1 MMKIL
6 IADTYHSGLL
16 NSIYQSNS
24 ILSKADYQTQL
35 KYLIN
40 LRFGTSDFYSRHL
53 GSNGVSAEDLIV
65 NMPHLQSAWADSHQ
79 IKYSKIL
86 LGASTK
92 LHRLPVVGNCLA
104 KFPGLLHVAIE
115 QVKEK
120 KPDIFFCQDIS
131 FFPPAALK
139 QIRKHVSLIVG
150 QIACPLPR
158 REIIKEYD
166 LILTSFPHYVEKLK
180 SLGVRSEYF
189 RIGFDEVI
197 LSDLGLHEKDIP
209 VSFVGGISR
218 HHAEAVE
225 MLEHMAQR
233 TPIQFFGY
241 GAERLPANS
250 PILPRH
256 HGEVWGLDMYR
267 TLARSQITI
276 NRHIDVAGDYANN
289 MRLFEAT
296 GVGTLLIT
304 DSKKNI
310 GDLFEPGK
318 EILTYSSKEEAAELV
333 NFYISNPAEAKII
346 AKAGQKR
353 TLEQHTYKKRMD
365 ELNAIFLRESYGSVD
380 FIQK

>member
-1 MMKIL
+1 M
-6 IADTYHSGLL
+6 
-16 NSIYQSNS
+16 
-24 ILSKADYQTQL
+24 
-35 KYLIN
+35 
-40 LRFGTSDFYSRHL
+40 
-53 GSNGVSAEDLIV
+53 
-65 NMPHLQSAWADSHQ
+65 
-79 IKYSKIL
+79 L
-86 LGASTK
+86 LGVSTK

-104 KFPGLLHVAIE
+104 KFPGLLHIAIE
-115 QVKEK
+115 QIKEK

-139 QIRKHVSLIVG
+139 RIRKYVGLIVG

-180 SLGVRSEYF
+180 SLGVRAEYF
-189 RIGFDEVI
+189 RIGFDEIV
-197 LSDLGLHEKDIP
+197 LSNLGMYEKDIS

-225 MLEHMAQR
+225 MLEYMAQQ

-241 GAERLPANS
+241 GAGRLPANS

-256 HGEVWGLDMYR
+256 KGEAWGLDMFR
-267 TLARSQITI
+267 ILARSKITI

-296 GVGTLLIT
+296 GMGTLLIT
-304 DSKKNI
+304 DNKKNI
-310 GDLFEPGK
+310 DDLFEPGK
-318 EILTYSSKEEAAELV
+318 EVVTYSSKEEAAELV
-333 NFYISNPAEAKII
+333 NFYINNPLEAEKI

-353 TLEQHTYKKRMD
+353 TLKDHSYSGRML
-365 ELNAIFLRESYGSVD
+365 ELLAILDSHFSASP
-380 FIQK
+380 FIQKMGKK